1 MHKARFQDSLGSG
14 LVKKWGEQ
22 SAEGKH
28 PSGVLSSL
36 QHLKPLT
43 QCGETQPSVQL
54 PSPVASGSQR
64 LSPSSPIP
72 NLTSDGRKS
81 SRSREPG
88 KAPLPSPDS
97 GQVKSS
103 LWQGDT
109 HIAVVYVHPLGA
121 QVPRAGISQ
130 GENKVNTYS
139 CVTSR

>member
-14 LVKKWGEQ
+14 LVKKWGKQ
-22 SAEGKH
+22 TTEGKH

-36 QHLKPLT
+36 QHLKSRRKT
-43 QCGETQPSVQL
+43 TVGETRPSVQP

-64 LSPSSPIP
+64 HSPSSPIP

-81 SRSREPG
+81 SHSRQPG

-109 HIAVVYVHPLGA
+109 HTAVVYVQPLGA
-121 QVPRAGISQ
+121 EVPRAGISQ
-130 GENKVNTYS
+130 GENKVNT
-139 CVTSR
+139 